1 MARSSGKKSSR
12 VKSEFK
18 PGNMI
23 YPVPAV
29 IVSVGD
35 SQGRTNL
42 LTVAWTGTICSDPP
56 MAYISVRPTRYSYEM
71 IRQSGEFVINLT
83 SELLTRAAD
92 FCGVRSGRDIDKWA
106 ACGLTPAPAKSL
118 RFAPIVA
125 ESPVNIEC
133 KVEKIEELG
142 SHHMFIARVT
152 AVQVDSAYID
162 SKGRF
167 DLSRAGLISYSHGEY
182 MSLGRKLGSF
192 GYSVRKPKS
201 SR

>member
-1 MARSSGKKSSR
+1 MAESSDKRGSHA
-12 VKSEFK
+12 KSEFK

-35 SQGRTNL
+35 SQSRINL

-71 IRQSGEFVINLT
+71 IRRSGEFVINLT
-83 SELLTRAAD
+83 SESLTRAAD
-92 FCGVRSGRDIDKWA
+92 FCGVRSGRDLDKWA

-118 RFAPIVA
+118 DFAPIVA

-133 KVEKIEELG
+133 RVEKIEELG

-167 DLSRAGLISYSHGEY
+167 DLSRAGLIAYSHGEY

-192 GYSVRKPKS
+192 GYSVRKSKS
-201 SR
+201 R